1 MMAISVLGRKKNGKP
16 RGLVG
21 VCVCV
26 CVGGGGGGGGGG
38 KRKAATFSFFQ
49 SVRDGETT

>member
-21 VCVCV
+21 VCV
-26 CVGGGGGGGGGG
+26 GGGGGGGG
-38 KRKAATFSFFQ
+38 KRKAATFNFFQ